1 MENKQQSMPSNVE
14 TKYIGILCNVF
25 FLGHACIVTSNVF
38 VNIWY
43 NEAQYWVLPFIRAER
58 GHIYLSIQLN

>member
-14 TKYIGILCNVF
+14 TKYIGNVVF
-25 FLGHACIVTSNVF
+25 PRSCFACIVTSNVF